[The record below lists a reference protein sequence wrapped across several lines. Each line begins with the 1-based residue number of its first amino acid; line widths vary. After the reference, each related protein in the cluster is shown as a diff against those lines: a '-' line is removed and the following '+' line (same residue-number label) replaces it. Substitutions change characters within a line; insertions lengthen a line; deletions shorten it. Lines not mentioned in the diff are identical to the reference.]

1 MVAEFRRGATSRAGE
16 TTTLGGSF
24 ERQHPRSGVALEDDA
39 IAGGIAPDDPCGSV
53 GLAHRRF
60 ALGGYGPIAGEPAI
74 PNGGGDDGEGGFRR
88 GGRRRLRTRPG

>member
-24 ERQHPRSGVALEDDA
+24 ERQHARSVVALEDDA
-39 IAGGIAPDDPCGSV
+39 ISGGIALDDPCGPV

-74 PNGGGDDGEGGFRR
+74 PNGGGDDGKGGLRR
-88 GGRRRLRTRPG
+88 GSAALRIRPG